1 MRTDVNAN
9 GEIQQTHDNW
19 ELFRDQIIKR
29 LKKIKTREEMNIWMV
44 ETFITILGNK
54 APEDRL
60 LFMLKCNDKITRLER
75 DFSE

>member
-19 ELFRDQIIKR
+19 EPFRDQIIKR

-54 APEDRL
+54 PPEDRL
-60 LFMLKCNDKITRLER
+60 LFMLKCNDKITQLER